1 MSVSGARSVGQS
13 IRFANR
19 TIGLAGL
26 GVMAVLVGLAGAIAP
41 APPDAAGA
49 ALPLLPPSRDLAFGS
64 DALGRD
70 VLSETLHGLSVT
82 AGHATL
88 AAAIAIVIGALGGFF
103 AARLPWQSG
112 LVLRW
117 LARILKSVPT
127 LLLGLVFIGISGR
140 SFAALAAGLAIA
152 PSAFARSYDRALTL
166 ATSRHAEF
174 ARATGISWTTLV
186 RRDLVY
192 EVRNAFLTVAAR
204 ALAAAAV
211 LLATVSFFGFG
222 ATPPHRD
229 LGLMI
234 GAAYATARATH
245 DFHAWWTALFP
256 ALALVLLIF
265 FARLAA
271 AAEEEP

>member
-1 MSVSGARSVGQS
+1 MSVSGERSMGHS

-26 GVMAVLVGLAGAIAP
+26 GVMAVLVGLAGAVAP
-41 APPDAAGA
+41 VPPDAAGA
-49 ALPLLPPSRDLAFGS
+49 AQSLVPPSRDLAFGS

-82 AGHATL
+82 AGQATL
-88 AAAIAIVIGALGGFF
+88 AAAIVIVLGALGGFF

-117 LARILKSVPT
+117 MARILKSVPA

-152 PSAFARSYDRALTL
+152 PAAFARSYDRALTL

-174 ARATGISWTTLV
+174 ARATGVSWTTLA

-192 EVRNAFLTVAAR
+192 ELRNAFLAVAAR
-204 ALAAAAV
+204 ALAAAAI

-256 ALALVLLIF
+256 ALALVFLIF

-271 AAEEEP
+271 ASEQEP

>member
-1 MSVSGARSVGQS
+1 MSSGAASSVGQS

-26 GVMAVLVGLAGAIAP
+26 GVMAVLVALTSAIAP
-41 APPDAAGA
+41 APPDATGA
-49 ALPLLPPSRDLAFGS
+49 AQSLLPPSRDLAFGS

-70 VLSETLHGLSVT
+70 VLSETLHGLAMT
-82 AGHATL
+82 AKQAVL
-88 AAAIAIVIGALGGFF
+88 AAALAIVLGALGGFF
-103 AARLPWQSG
+103 AARLPWHVG
-112 LVLRW
+112 RVLRW
-117 LARILKSVPT
+117 VARVLNSVPP
-127 LLLGLVFIGISGR
+127 LLLVLLLIGISSR
-140 SFAALAAGLAIA
+140 SLAALAAGLAIA
-152 PSAFARSYDRALTL
+152 PAAFARSHDRALLL

-174 ARATGISWTTLV
+174 ARATGVSWTTLA

-192 EVRNAFLTVAAR
+192 EIRNAFLSVAAR
-204 ALAAAAV
+204 ALAAAAI
-211 LLATVSFFGFG
+211 LLATVSFLGFD
-222 ATPPHRD
+222 TIPPHRD

-234 GAAYATARATH
+234 GAAFAGARATH

-271 AAEEEP
+271 APEEEP